1 MHSKAIRD
9 SVLMPTIQFDVL
21 VPDDAAGKRVE
32 EAFASAVE
40 ILVRHERL
48 TSGSVTRVAEPD
60 VPEETTA
67 QLRRVYEEERGVEP
81 GDAAVQRY
89 LIESEGAGSVNQLA
103 MGLSRVLTPKAE
115 LPKDPVA
122 LERQM
127 DFELPAVYPWAVEV
141 LR

>member
-1 MHSKAIRD
+1 
-9 SVLMPTIQFDVL
+9 MPTIQFDVL
-21 VPDDAAGKRVE
+21 VPDDAAGKQVE
-32 EAFASAVE
+32 DAFASAVE

-48 TSGSVTRVAEPD
+48 TSGEVTRDVAPAVRED
-60 VPEETTA
+60 TLV
-67 QLRRVYEEERGVEP
+67 QLRQAFEEERGEEP
-81 GDAAVQRY
+81 GDAIVQRY
-89 LIESEGAGSVNQLA
+89 LITAEGASSMNQLA

>member
-1 MHSKAIRD
+1 MSTKVIRYAGC
-9 SVLMPTIQFDVL
+9 MPTIQFDVI
-21 VPDDAAGKRVE
+21 VPDDAAGKQVE
-32 EAFASAVE
+32 EAFSRAVE

-48 TSGSVTRVAEPD
+48 TSGSVERDKDPNVHEDMVA
-60 VPEETTA
+60 
-67 QLRRVYEEERGVEP
+67 QFRRAFEEERGEEP
-81 GDAAVQRY
+81 GDAIVQRY
-89 LIESEGAGSVNQLA
+89 LISAEGASSMNQLA

-115 LPKDPVA
+115 LPNDPVA